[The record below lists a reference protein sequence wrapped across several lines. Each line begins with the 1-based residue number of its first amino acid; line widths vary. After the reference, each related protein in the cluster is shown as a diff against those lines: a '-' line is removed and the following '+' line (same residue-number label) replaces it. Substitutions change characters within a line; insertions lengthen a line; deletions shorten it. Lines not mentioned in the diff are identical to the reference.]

1 MRGRQT
7 LTPTLSRREREKKAL
22 SPERLRKE
30 ESDLQGAA
38 EISYFC
44 NSSTRISMM
53 RRLVFGVS
61 VLFLISIPSVW
72 AEPDADIRMFDA
84 RVLSNSFVSAIE
96 KVSPAVVSINGER
109 KFNSEDRERIN
120 GIIQELPESFRD
132 MLDLIPDRQRWQG
145 SGMMI
150 RADGL
155 ILTNYHVLEG
165 AEKLSAQFADG
176 REFRGEI
183 AGHDP
188 YTDIALLQLE
198 NCPGDLPT
206 VSLGDSDTLRVGEW
220 VLAIGSPFRLFGS
233 VSEGIVSAKNRTGE
247 DVPLDNE
254 NRLFM
259 YKDFIQTT
267 AAINIG
273 NSGGPLINLDGEVIG
288 INNSIQTAGT
298 QANLGIGFAI
308 PSNMARFVVES
319 LLANGH
325 VVRGWLGVQI
335 DSLKNARLED
345 WGTLQGALITDVRP
359 NTPAAQAGLE
369 VGDVIVAFNSHKVG
383 GGPQLQNLVTQTPV
397 GSTVLVSVFRDKE
410 KLDLQVTVEELPRY
424 LLTGT
429 SEWEEILMGFAVEE
443 LTDANREK
451 YGYPAESHGVVI
463 TEILPGS
470 HAEKSGLRPG
480 DLILEMNEPTPD
492 KDSYMEQVGQ
502 AANRVAERKE
512 ITLILQVDRADA
524 KDGFPRYVSVKV
536 EDPLKRE

>member
-1 MRGRQT
+1 MRGVV
-7 LTPTLSRREREKKAL
+7 
-22 SPERLRKE
+22 
-30 ESDLQGAA
+30 
-38 EISYFC
+38 EISYFRT
-44 NSSTRISMM
+44 SETRIAMM
-53 RRLVFGVS
+53 RRLVFGAT
-61 VLFLISIPSVW
+61 VLFLIPVLSAWS
-72 AEPDADIRMFDA
+72 EPQPDIRMFDA
-84 RVLSNSFVSAIE
+84 RLLSDSFVIAIE

-109 KFNSEDRERIN
+109 KFNWADRERIN
-120 GIIQELPESFRD
+120 EIIQELPERFRD
-132 MLDLIPDRQRWQG
+132 MLDIIPDRQSWQG
-145 SGMMI
+145 SGMII

-165 AEKLSAQFADG
+165 AEKLSAQLADG
-176 REFRGEI
+176 REFNGEI
-183 AGHDP
+183 AGYDP

-206 VSLGDSDTLRVGEW
+206 VTLGNSDALRVGEW

-233 VSEGIVSAKNRTGE
+233 ASEGIVSAKNRTGE

-273 NSGGPLINLDGEVIG
+273 NSGGPLVNLNGEVIG

-359 NTPAAQAGLE
+359 GTPASRAGLE
-369 VGDVIVAFNSHKVG
+369 TGDVIVAFNNHKVS

-397 GSTVLVSVFRDKE
+397 GSTVPVSVFRDKK
-410 KLDLQVTVEELPRY
+410 KLDLRITIEELPRY

-429 SEWEEILMGFAVEE
+429 AEWEEILMGFAVEE
-443 LTDANREK
+443 LTDANRGK
-451 YGYPAESHGVVI
+451 YGYPPESRGVVI

-470 HAEKSGLRPG
+470 HAEKAGLQPG
-480 DLILEMNEPTPD
+480 DLILEMSRPTPD
-492 KDSYMEQVGQ
+492 LASYMEQIGLL
-502 AANRVAERKE
+502 ANRAAQRRG
-512 ITLILQVDRADA
+512 ITAILQIDRAGA
-524 KDGFPRYVSVKV
+524 KDGFPRYVSLKV
-536 EDPLKRE
+536 EDPLRRR

>member
-1 MRGRQT
+1 
-7 LTPTLSRREREKKAL
+7 
-22 SPERLRKE
+22 
-30 ESDLQGAA
+30 
-38 EISYFC
+38 
-44 NSSTRISMM
+44 MM

-273 NSGGPLINLDGEVIG
+273 NSGGPL
-288 INNSIQTAGT
+288 
-298 QANLGIGFAI
+298 
-308 PSNMARFVVES
+308 
-319 LLANGH
+319 
-325 VVRGWLGVQI
+325 
-335 DSLKNARLED
+335 
-345 WGTLQGALITDVRP
+345 
-359 NTPAAQAGLE
+359 
-369 VGDVIVAFNSHKVG
+369 
-383 GGPQLQNLVTQTPV
+383 
-397 GSTVLVSVFRDKE
+397 
-410 KLDLQVTVEELPRY
+410 
-424 LLTGT
+424 
-429 SEWEEILMGFAVEE
+429 
-443 LTDANREK
+443 
-451 YGYPAESHGVVI
+451 
-463 TEILPGS
+463 
-470 HAEKSGLRPG
+470 
-480 DLILEMNEPTPD
+480 
-492 KDSYMEQVGQ
+492 
-502 AANRVAERKE
+502 
-512 ITLILQVDRADA
+512 
-524 KDGFPRYVSVKV
+524 
-536 EDPLKRE
+536 